1 MYQITADQIEFD
13 MCVIVS
19 KYYIW
24 QSHPTIIQD
33 IINKFYTNQTIVFN
47 FRDGE
52 NLYLSG
58 ALELIKL
65 TQQIFNIPKEKLI
78 ILSHNTIDVPYA
90 TCKKHSKMFLGAVSK
105 FIQPINNKEFDKKF
119 LCLLGRLDI
128 FRLKMAMYLHAQH
141 KDSTLLSFR
150 PTYDY
155 ALWYFSQ
162 INNLYID
169 ELEWIKNHSPILID
183 ELTSVQKSGSC
194 KWAESMETVAK
205 YSNRYFL
212 EIVIE
217 TDIYNPEWITEKT
230 VRSLALGK
238 PFILFSGTGALE
250 HLHNL
255 EFKTFSPWI
264 NEQYDQIVNP
274 FDRLSAI
281 QQEIGRL
288 AAMSIDELN
297 NIADR
302 LQPIVEHNQYMLR
315 SKNWRKFLL

>member
-183 ELTSVQKSGSC
+183 ELT
-194 KWAESMETVAK
+194 
-205 YSNRYFL
+205 
-212 EIVIE
+212 
-217 TDIYNPEWITEKT
+217 
-230 VRSLALGK
+230 
-238 PFILFSGTGALE
+238 
-250 HLHNL
+250 
-255 EFKTFSPWI
+255 
-264 NEQYDQIVNP
+264 
-274 FDRLSAI
+274 
-281 QQEIGRL
+281 
-288 AAMSIDELN
+288 
-297 NIADR
+297 
-302 LQPIVEHNQYMLR
+302 
-315 SKNWRKFLL
+315 